1 MSHHNHDHHRAS
13 YSTDINKAF
22 TIGIALNVTFVVCEI
37 VAGFMSNSLSL
48 LSDAFHNLGDVAGL
62 TLALIAFRLSFKKA
76 TDKFTYG
83 YKKSTILVSVVN
95 AIILLI
101 AIGAVGYEAIY
112 RLKHPEPIVERTVII
127 VACIGIIINAVSAWL
142 FFRDKNKD
150 LNIKAAY
157 IHMAADTLVSAGVVI
172 AAAIIYFTKL
182 YWLDPLVSLMIIIVI
197 IRSSYVVLKES
208 IRLSLDAVPSNI
220 SIAEIRE
227 HILEIKGII
236 DIHDLHIWPMSTT
249 ETALTVHIVLS
260 GNPDIKETTSIK
272 KKITDLLKHHDI
284 FHTTIDFEHKDNP
297 CEQQDC

>member
-1 MSHHNHDHHRAS
+1 MSHNHHKTS

-22 TIGIALNVTFVVCEI
+22 IIGILLNVTFVICEI
-37 VAGFMSNSLSL
+37 IAGFMSNSLSL
-48 LSDAFHNLGDVAGL
+48 LTDAFHNLGDVAGL

-83 YKKSTILVSVVN
+83 FKKSTILVSVIN

-101 AIGAVGYEAIY
+101 AIGAVGYEAIQ
-112 RLKHPEPIVERTVII
+112 RLKHPEPIVESTVII
-127 VACIGIIINAVSAWL
+127 VAFIGIIINAVSAWL

-150 LNIKAAY
+150 LNIKSAY
-157 IHMAADTLVSAGVVI
+157 IHMAGDALVSAGVVI
-172 AAAIIYFTKL
+172 TAAIIYFTKL
-182 YWLDPLVSLMIIIVI
+182 YWLDPMVSLLIILVI

-208 IRLSLDAVPSNI
+208 IRLSLDAVPAAI
-220 SIAEIRE
+220 SISEIRE

-249 ETALTVHIVLS
+249 ETALTVHVVLT
-260 GNPDIKETTSIK
+260 GNPDIKETTIIK
-272 KKITDLLKHHDI
+272 NKITDLLKHHDI